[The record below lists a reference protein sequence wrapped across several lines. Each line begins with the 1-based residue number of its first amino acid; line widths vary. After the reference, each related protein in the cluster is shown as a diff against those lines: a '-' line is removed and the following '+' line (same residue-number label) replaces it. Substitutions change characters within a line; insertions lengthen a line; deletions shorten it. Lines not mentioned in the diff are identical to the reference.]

1 MRKLFWVLV
10 VLVVLAVGA
19 DRLAA
24 YVAEGVAATSLQD
37 SQRLS
42 SKPDVHVAGFPFLTQ
57 FAQRHYGEV
66 VVSDPDVQ
74 AGAQGRRLRLRSVRV
89 VLRDVRTDQDFS
101 RYSAARARATAT
113 VPYAELTRLTG
124 LRTSYAGQGRVR
136 AGKRIE
142 VAGQTLTPS
151 VTITPKLLD
160 GAVSLGSSLAG
171 GSLPSGVATVLEE
184 ALGTRIPLTGLPFGV
199 RPTALSATADGV
211 RVRLV
216 GRGLSYP

>member
-10 VLVVLAVGA
+10 VLVVVAVGA

-24 YVAEGVAATSLQD
+24 YVAEGVAASSLQD

-42 SKPDVHVAGFPFLTQ
+42 TKPDVHVAGFPFLTQ
-57 FAQRHYGEV
+57 FARRHYGEV
-66 VVSDPDVQ
+66 VVSDADVQ
-74 AGAQGRRLRLRSVRV
+74 AGAQGRRLRLRGVRV
-89 VLRDVRTDQDFS
+89 VLTDVRTNQDFS
-101 RYSAARARATAT
+101 RFSAARARATAT
-113 VPYAELTRLTG
+113 VPYAELSRLTG
-124 LRTSYAGQGRVR
+124 LRISYGGQGRVR

-151 VTITPKLLD
+151 VTITPTLLD

-171 GSLPSGVATVLEE
+171 GSLPSGVAAVLEE

-199 RPTALSATADGV
+199 RPTSLSATPGGV
-211 RVRLV
+211 RLRLV
-216 GRGLSYP
+216 GRDLAYP